1 MDIIEA
7 YKFCPIC
14 GKPSLTKGDNKTA
27 QCPNCGYKIYL
38 NPSIGA
44 VGMVFDAEGKLLV
57 VRRSKEPAKDTWHIP
72 GGFVEVGESIEQAV
86 EREIKEELNI
96 DIKAEEYLFSIPN
109 QYQYKG
115 MEKYPLDFFF
125 TCKLVDISSMNVDL
139 SENSDYAFLKPEEIN
154 VDDFGLPSIKEAI
167 RRYFH
172 K

>member
-14 GKPSLTKGDNKTA
+14 GKPTLQKNSRSA
-27 QCPNCGYKIYL
+27 QCSSCGYKLYL

-44 VGMVFDAEGKLLV
+44 VGVIFDEKGRLLV
-57 VRRSKEPAKDTWHIP
+57 VRRSKDPAKGTWHLP

-86 EREIKEELNI
+86 EREVKEELNI
-96 DIKAEEYLFSIPN
+96 EIKAEEYLFSIPN
-109 QYQYKG
+109 TYQYRG
-115 MEKYPLDFFF
+115 LEKYPLDFFF
-125 TCKLVDISSMNVDL
+125 RCKIIDMSKLNVDL
-139 SENSDYAFLKPEEIN
+139 SENSDYTFLTPEEIK
-154 VDDFGLPSIKEAI
+154 VEDFGLFSIQEAI